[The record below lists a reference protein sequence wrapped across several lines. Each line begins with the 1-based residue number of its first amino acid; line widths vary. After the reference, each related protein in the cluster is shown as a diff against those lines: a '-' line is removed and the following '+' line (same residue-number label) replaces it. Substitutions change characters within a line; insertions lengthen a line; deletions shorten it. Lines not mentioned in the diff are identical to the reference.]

1 MGMKLCVAYP
11 LWFLLHLRESLSI
24 RCDVLEENNC
34 WGQGVYM
41 GMKIC
46 AAYPLW
52 FILHLRDS
60 LSIRCEP
67 MTDIHWLI
75 DNHQWHAILCWWKGV
90 CVCLCVLAVSLRSK
104 THLSSGWREIWGVG
118 CVLWKCLWARDWKHS
133 GRVQISPRRQR
144 EAREEGNRQNDMILL
159 IHPIHPLDL
168 FDPWEMCKNLP
179 E

>member
-1 MGMKLCVAYP
+1 MLATLSDSYYTWENHCPLDVMCLRRTIVGARCLHGDENLCCLP
-11 LWFLLHLRESLSI
+11 SLI
-24 RCDVLEENNC
+24 HTTPERIIVHEMWTNDRHTLTH
-34 WGQGVYM
+34 WQ
-41 GMKIC
+41 
-46 AAYPLW
+46 P
-52 FILHLRDS
+52 
-60 LSIRCEP
+60 P
-67 MTDIHWLI
+67 MTCNSL
-75 DNHQWHAILCWWKGV
+75 LVEGCV

-118 CVLWKCLWARDWKHS
+118 CVLWKCVWARDWKHS

-168 FDPWEMCKNLP
+168 FDPWEMCKHLP